1 MPDHIWEQALPLAVN
16 KKWLLSCPALPAP
29 HAEVEWAVPDYIW
42 EVPPLRQPGGSATG
56 GSPTSGRSGGAG
68 SSSGSAPQAAGLDA
82 RRRMAQA
89 ASWEPN
95 DPYYQDGSQW
105 HLPAISAP
113 EAWALSGGA
122 AVSLLLINTTA
133 AGNLGC

>member
-1 MPDHIWEQALPLAVN
+1 MPDHIWEQALPLPVN
-16 KKWLLSCPALPAP
+16 TTDFCKLPCAPCP

-42 EVPPLRQPGGSATG
+42 EVPPLRQPGGSAAG
-56 GSPTSGRSGGAG
+56 GSAAGGSRASGRSSGAG
-68 SSSGSAPQAAGLDA
+68 SSSGSAPRAAGGRA

-89 ASWEPN
+89 GTWEPN

-122 AVSLLLINTTA
+122 AVSWVWV
-133 AGNLGC
+133 CC